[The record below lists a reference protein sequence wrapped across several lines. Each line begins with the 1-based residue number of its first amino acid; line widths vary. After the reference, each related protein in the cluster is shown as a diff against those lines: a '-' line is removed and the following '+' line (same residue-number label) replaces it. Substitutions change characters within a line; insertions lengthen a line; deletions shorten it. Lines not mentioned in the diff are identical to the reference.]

1 MNERTKKQMADA
13 IRELHLPRFD
23 ELPNVGYYLE
33 QTVTYIN
40 QCIEP
45 LGCAPITSAMVGN
58 YAKKNTSETN
68 GQINSVN
75 EENNVVEEGVQLKNH
90 QD

>member
-1 MNERTKKQMADA
+1 MNK
-13 IRELHLPRFD
+13 LPWANSRWILATPF
-23 ELPNVGYYLE
+23 LML
-33 QTVTYIN
+33 
-40 QCIEP
+40 
-45 LGCAPITSAMVGN
+45 GN